1 MATPPAQAPEGATAH
16 DPVESIRAAS
26 RTLVRELGFMRA
38 TLAATE
44 YSPSAVH
51 ALLEIEANG
60 HMTAAQL
67 VQVLALEKSS
77 VSRMLARLVAAD
89 ELRESSGHDDARL
102 KQLHLTARGR
112 RTVRA
117 IHAHGRA
124 QVMTALQRLNP
135 SQQQAV
141 VQGLHAYAGAL
152 RACRDADPVRSTGL
166 APIAVEAGYRPGLIG
181 RVTEMHASFYAR
193 HWGFGA
199 IFESRVAAGLAD
211 FSQRLHEPCNGL
223 WVATQGG
230 RIVGS
235 VAIDG
240 QDLGAGLAHL
250 RWFILDDGCRGG
262 GAGRRL
268 LHEAI
273 AFCDRV
279 GFEATQLWTFRGL
292 DAARRL
298 YESCGFELTHEAP
311 GDQWG
316 TQVVEQQFTR
326 RRPAPSA

>member
-1 MATPPAQAPEGATAH
+1 MATSSAASPEDATAH
-16 DPVESIRAAS
+16 DPVESVRAAS
-26 RTLVRELGFMRA
+26 RTLVRELGFMRP

-60 HMTAAQL
+60 SMTAAQL
-67 VQVLALEKSS
+67 VQVLVLEKSS
-77 VSRMLARLVAAD
+77 VSRMLSRLVATG
-89 ELRESSGHDDARL
+89 ELKEAAGKGDARV
-102 KQLHLTARGR
+102 KPLHLTARGR
-112 RTVRA
+112 RTVRS

-124 QVMTALQRLNP
+124 QVVAALQRLNP
-135 SQQQAV
+135 SQQQTV
-141 VQGLHAYAGAL
+141 VQGLDAYAGAL
-152 RACRDADPVRSTGL
+152 RACREAAPVRVNSP
-166 APIAVEAGYRPGLIG
+166 APIAIEAGYRPGVIG
-181 RVTEMHASFYAR
+181 RVAEMHASFYAR

-199 IFESRVAAGLAD
+199 IFESRVAAGLAE

-240 QDLGAGLAHL
+240 QDLGPGLAHL
-250 RWFILDDGCRGG
+250 RWFILDDGCRGS

-273 AFCDRV
+273 AFCDRA
-279 GFEATQLWTFRGL
+279 GFAATQLWTFRGL

-298 YESCGFELTHEAP
+298 YESAGFELTHEAP

-326 RRPAPSA
+326 RSQAPAA